1 MEHFASWLLFCSVNI
16 AATMWPGP
24 AFALTIRNC
33 IAYNRRAALFTTVA
47 LGLGV
52 GVVVVLLL
60 CGLSVLLENATVY
73 NLVRY
78 AGAGYLFYLGVK
90 AILPKKQPAQ
100 ESETTTVEQR
110 TISAR
115 EALQMGLFT
124 NFLNVK
130 GMIFLTAIYTQFIT
144 PATPLLMTIVYA
156 LTSVAIEIGWFAL
169 VAILLTDPRVKR
181 RFLSFAHWIERVC
194 GGLLIAIAIRLALSK
209 GLTPWQ

>member
-1 MEHFASWLLFCSVNI
+1 MEHLASWLLFCSVNI
-16 AATMWPGP
+16 AATIWPGP

-33 IAYNRRAALFTTVA
+33 IVYNRRAALLTTIG

-52 GVVVVLLL
+52 GVIVVLLL
-60 CGLSVLLENATVY
+60 CGLSVLLENSFIY

-78 AGAGYLFYLGVK
+78 AGAAYLFYLGVK
-90 AILPKKQPAQ
+90 AILAQKKPAQ
-100 ESETTTVEQR
+100 DSEATTVEHK
-110 TISAR
+110 TISDR

-144 PATPLLMTIVYA
+144 PATPLAMTIVYA

-181 RFLSFAHWIERVC
+181 RFLSFSHWIERVC
-194 GGLLIAIAIRLALSK
+194 GGLLIASAIRLALSK
-209 GLTPWQ
+209 GLA